1 MITFTNLHLLKA
13 MILRFNLS
21 TLGLHISAMYLQF
34 STFQKYLDM
43 IFLPSLSSELAT
55 HFGMPFLSNKGEEYK
70 MKYAAIL

>member
-1 MITFTNLHLLKA
+1 
-13 MILRFNLS
+13 
-21 TLGLHISAMYLQF
+21 MYLQF
-34 STFQKYLDM
+34 SAFQKYLDM